1 MTISLWHFLIP
12 YGLFVLLFVV
22 FAIIDVVHMVKF
34 GTFGMVNYVA
44 LVIFLTG
51 TAFIFWSTAQLLLPV
66 DWTLPIGS
74 TPAAES
80 FFETPELSL

>member
-1 MTISLWHFLIP
+1 MTLQLWHLLIP
-12 YGLFVLLFVV
+12 FGLFALLFVV

-44 LVIFLTG
+44 LVIFLAG
-51 TAFIFWSTAQLLLPV
+51 TALIFWGTAQLLAST
-66 DWTLPIGS
+66 DWTAIIGS

-80 FFETPELSL
+80 FFETPEI